1 MLDRWEIPICVITAA
16 SCALVACVTT
26 SMHDPRVDEL
36 MSAYAGDVPG
46 ASVLVVRDGHV
57 LHRASYGLADLEAH
71 TAATPQT
78 NFRLA
83 SVSKQFTAAAMAIL
97 AKRGALSYDDPIT
110 RYFPSLPAYAQRIT
124 IKQVLTH
131 SSGLPDYEDLIPKE
145 QTEQVSDL
153 DVLHLIEKT
162 DHTLFEPGSKYQY
175 SNTGYVFLGLIVAK
189 VSGISFPAFLKR
201 EIFDPL
207 GMHDTVAYV
216 RGASTI
222 AHRAYGYTHKDGTWT
237 RRDHSVTSATLGD
250 GGIYS
255 SIDDLQKWDAS
266 LSNGKPE
273 YTVASD
279 EGDNRYGYGWFH
291 GQHHGYRTQWH
302 TGSTT
307 SFRNVIVRFPDERL
321 TVIVLSN
328 RDEPSPQDVA
338 LKVADLY
345 L

>member
-1 MLDRWEIPICVITAA
+1 
-16 SCALVACVTT
+16 
-26 SMHDPRVDEL
+26 MHDARVDGL
-36 MSAYAGDVPG
+36 MSAYTGDVPG
-46 ASVLVVRDGHV
+46 ASVLVMRDGRI

-71 TAATPQT
+71 KAATPQT

-83 SVSKQFTAAAMAIL
+83 SVSKQFTAAAIAIL
-97 AKRGALSYDDPIT
+97 AKSGALSYDDPIT
-110 RYFPSLPAYAQRIT
+110 RFLPSLPAYAQRIT

-145 QTEQVSDL
+145 QTEQVSDF

-162 DHTLFEPGSKYQY
+162 DHTVFEPGSKYQY

-189 VSGISFPAFLKR
+189 VSGMSFPAFLKR
-201 EIFDPL
+201 EIFEPL
-207 GMHDTVAYV
+207 GMHDTLAYV
-216 RGASTI
+216 RGEAVVSQ
-222 AHRAYGYTHKDGTWT
+222 RAYGYTHKDGAWT
-237 RRDHSVTSATLGD
+237 RRDQSVTSATLGD

-255 SIDDLQKWDAS
+255 SIDDLRKWDAS
-266 LSNGKPE
+266 LSNAKPE

-291 GQHHGYRTQWH
+291 GQHHGHRTQWH

-321 TVIVLSN
+321 TVIVLTN
-328 RDEPSPQDVA
+328 RDEPSPQDLA
-338 LKVADLY
+338 LKVAELY